1 MAQQKIR
8 IKVKAFDHKVID
20 EATKLIIDT
29 TEKSGAIVMGPIPL
43 PTKIEKFTVNK
54 STFVFKDSREQY
66 EMRTH
71 KRLIDITKTQSST
84 IEELSNL
91 SLPSGVDIEIK
102 MIMEGAKEEAPAK
115 EKETDGSESAEKP
128 KKKPAAKKAP
138 AKKKAA
144 AKKKE

>member
-1 MAQQKIR
+1 
-8 IKVKAFDHKVID
+8 
-20 EATKLIIDT
+20 
-29 TEKSGAIVMGPIPL
+29 MGPIPL

-54 STFVFKDSREQY
+54 ATFVCKDAREQY

-71 KRLIDITKTQSST
+71 KRLIDITKTQAST

-102 MIMEGAKEEAPAK
+102 MIMEGGKKEEEAPK
-115 EKETDGSESAEKP
+115 VDEKEVDGSESAAKKKTP
-128 KKKPAAKKAP
+128 AKKKAPAKKPAAKKAP

-144 AKKKE
+144 TKKKK